1 MKLRWCL
8 PALLGAVCLLAS
20 GVEAQNLFPGSGI
33 RDEDMANGQPFSQG
47 RGMDHIV
54 RQIEAAEPAP
64 PEREPIALPAWMK
77 PRWPEFQRPK
87 FLTPGHKPA
96 WPQLQRPAWLG
107 GQANPPAWNAN
118 RNQQG
123 GFFSDAGKNLNDW
136 RQRTGENFRQGSEN
150 FRSATSDAWQRMT
163 SGFQSSGWSGQQ
175 QSQQP
180 VQPPVRSADQWNG
193 QRVDRY

>member
-1 MKLRWCL
+1 MKLKWSL
-8 PALLGAVCLLAS
+8 AAALGLIWLFAGA
-20 GVEAQNLFPGSGI
+20 VEAQNLFPGSGI

-64 PEREPIALPAWMK
+64 PDREPFALPQWMK

-87 FLTPGHKPA
+87 FLTPGKQPS

-107 GQANPPAWNAN
+107 GPTNPPAWNAN
-118 RNQQG
+118 RSGTG
-123 GFFSDAGKNLNDW
+123 GFLGDAGKNMNDW
-136 RQRTGENFRQGSEN
+136 RQRTGENFRQGSES
-150 FRSATSDAWQRMT
+150 FRSTTSDAWQRMT
-163 SGFQSSGWSGQQ
+163 SGFQKPGWLGQPA
-175 QSQQP
+175 QQP
-180 VQPPVRSADQWNG
+180 VQPPLRSADQWGG